1 MTDTNITKQTNSA
14 RGNEMEKTIREP
26 IKNISESVF
35 FILKGAK
42 KRRTMATAKA
52 KMIQGDL
59 GVIPRLTAVK

>member
-1 MTDTNITKQTNSA
+1 
-14 RGNEMEKTIREP
+14 MEKTIREP

-42 KRRTMATAKA
+42 KRRSMATAKA
-52 KMIQGDL
+52 KMIQGEL